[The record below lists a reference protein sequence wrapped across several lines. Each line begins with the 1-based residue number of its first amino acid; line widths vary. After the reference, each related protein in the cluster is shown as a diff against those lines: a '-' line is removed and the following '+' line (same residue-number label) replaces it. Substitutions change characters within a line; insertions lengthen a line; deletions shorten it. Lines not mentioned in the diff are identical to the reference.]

1 MRAIDPD
8 IAAALHTV
16 FEARRGKHVGNIRA
30 KHRLQLEEQ
39 ITTQIELPSDEVA
52 EVIPKD
58 HPAFQLILLLAV
70 KSKMSKHFEEPEFKS
85 FLDESFPQG
94 W

>member
-1 MRAIDPD
+1 MRTIDPD
-8 IAAALHTV
+8 IAAAVRTV

-30 KHRLQLEEQ
+30 KHRKQAEERLA
-39 ITTQIELPSDEVA
+39 TQIELLSDEIE

-58 HPAFQLILLLAV
+58 HPAFPLILLLAV
-70 KSKMSKHFEEPEFKS
+70 KSKMSKHCEQPEEPG
-85 FLDESFPQG
+85 LDEGFPQG

>member
-1 MRAIDPD
+1 MRTIDPD
-8 IAAALHTV
+8 IAAALRTV

-30 KHRLQLEEQ
+30 KHRKQLEEQ
-39 ITTQIELPSDEVA
+39 IRTQIELLSDEVA

-58 HPAFQLILLLAV
+58 HPAFPLILLLAV
-70 KSKMSKHFEEPEFKS
+70 EGKVSKHFEEPEFKS
-85 FLDESFPQG
+85 VLGEGIPNG